1 ELAAAA
7 EAKRQTELAQVA
19 AAKQKAAQAQQAL
32 ELAQAAAAKLR
43 AEQEAQKQKELEL
56 AKLNFLQE
64 KVIAQKQTGGAV
76 SLQNLFGR
84 R

>member
-1 ELAAAA
+1 M
-7 EAKRQTELAQVA
+7 
-19 AAKQKAAQAQQAL
+19 